1 MSLVILVGM
10 VINNSI
16 IVIDYINILR
26 REGNLRLDA
35 IVEAGTV
42 RLRPI
47 IMANLTSIVSL
58 LPLALGLGWGGE
70 MRAPMAMV
78 QIGGLVVGG
87 WLGLLI
93 VPVVYTLNDDFVNFL
108 KRKFSRNR
116 YDSTAANSNAES

>member
-116 YDSTAANSNAES
+116 YDSTTANSNAES